1 MPEQVVNMRD
11 GYSGFKFFQA
21 LEPQDVADGG
31 ATNGISIDVRG
42 YQTATIIVNVGTATG
57 GGALSAD
64 NRFQLM
70 LEHANS
76 DADGSVNFSEVYP
89 SQMLHS
95 VVGTAGAYST
105 LNSGIFQSIA
115 SVTSYACMVFAVGYI
130 GPRRWIRLRV
140 SEVGAPSTYSMGA
153 IAVLGMPANWPVQ
166 EPQVL

>member
-1 MPEQVVNMRD
+1 MPEQGVNMRD

-21 LEPQDVADGG
+21 LEPQDVAAGG
-31 ATNGISIDVRG
+31 ATNGISVDVRG

-166 EPQVL
+166 E